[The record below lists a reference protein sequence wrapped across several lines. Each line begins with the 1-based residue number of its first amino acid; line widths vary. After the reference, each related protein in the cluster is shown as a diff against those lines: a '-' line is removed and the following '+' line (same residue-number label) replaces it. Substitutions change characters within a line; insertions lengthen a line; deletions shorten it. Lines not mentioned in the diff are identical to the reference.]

1 MILESKSGRSL
12 EWLGLSPLYS
22 SVNSNIKTQN
32 KMDNF
37 HKLIEG
43 FHNFKQTYFLKERQ
57 YFESLEKAQNPKTLV
72 VACCDSRVDPA
83 ILLHCKPG
91 DLFVIRNVA
100 ALVPAVTQASNPC
113 SVMSAIEYGVKHLN
127 VEHIVVMGHSHCG
140 GIHGLMAPE
149 TIAGETYIQDWVG
162 IASPALE
169 RLQAITGDEDEKTRS
184 RHCEEGAV
192 LISLDNLLSYPW
204 IAERV
209 KNGQLKLHAL
219 YYDLSEGNLYRFSPD
234 SEDFELL
241 FHTIENP

>member
-1 MILESKSGRSL
+1 M
-12 EWLGLSPLYS
+12 
-22 SVNSNIKTQN
+22 
-32 KMDNF
+32 
-37 HKLIEG
+37 
-43 FHNFKQTYFLKERQ
+43 
-57 YFESLEKAQNPKTLV
+57 
-72 VACCDSRVDPA
+72 
-83 ILLHCKPG
+83 
-91 DLFVIRNVA
+91 IRNVA

-140 GIHGLMAPE
+140 GIHGLMTPE
-149 TIAGETYIQDWVG
+149 SIAGETYIQDWVS

-169 RLQAITGDEDEKTRS
+169 RLQAMTGDEDEKTRS
-184 RHCEEGAV
+184 RRCEEGAV

>member
-1 MILESKSGRSL
+1 
-12 EWLGLSPLYS
+12 
-22 SVNSNIKTQN
+22 
-32 KMDNF
+32 MDNF

-43 FHNFKQTYFLKERQ
+43 FPNFKQTYFLKERQ

>member
-1 MILESKSGRSL
+1 
-12 EWLGLSPLYS
+12 
-22 SVNSNIKTQN
+22 
-32 KMDNF
+32 MDNF

-113 SVMSAIEYGVKHLN
+113 SVMSAIEYGVNLN

-209 KNGQLKLHAL
+209 KKRTAQASRTLLRFIGRQPLSFQPRLRRFRAAL
-219 YYDLSEGNLYRFSPD
+219 PHYRKSLTDFGKILYLAR
-234 SEDFELL
+234 
-241 FHTIENP
+241 N

>member
-1 MILESKSGRSL
+1 M
-12 EWLGLSPLYS
+12 YS
-22 SVNSNIKTQN
+22 SVNSNNKTQN

-149 TIAGETYIQDWVG
+149 TIAGETYPEKLIFKTGLALPLRLWN
-162 IASPALE
+162 ASKLLRAMKMKRLE
-169 RLQAITGDEDEKTRS
+169 AAT
-184 RHCEEGAV
+184 
-192 LISLDNLLSYPW
+192 
-204 IAERV
+204 V
-209 KNGQLKLHAL
+209 KKA
-219 YYDLSEGNLYRFSPD
+219 PC
-234 SEDFELL
+234 
-241 FHTIENP
+241 

>member
-1 MILESKSGRSL
+1 
-12 EWLGLSPLYS
+12 
-22 SVNSNIKTQN
+22 
-32 KMDNF
+32 MDNF

-140 GIHGLMAPE
+140 GIHGLMTPE
-149 TIAGETYIQDWVG
+149 SIAGETLK
-162 IASPALE
+162 AM
-169 RLQAITGDEDEKTRS
+169 TGDEDEKTRS

>member
-1 MILESKSGRSL
+1 
-12 EWLGLSPLYS
+12 
-22 SVNSNIKTQN
+22 
-32 KMDNF
+32 MDNF

-192 LISLDNLLSYPW
+192 LISLDNLLIHIIFDRIIFHLIKFW
-204 IAERV
+204 
-209 KNGQLKLHAL
+209 LKLHAL

>member
-1 MILESKSGRSL
+1 
-12 EWLGLSPLYS
+12 
-22 SVNSNIKTQN
+22 
-32 KMDNF
+32 MDNF

-57 YFESLEKAQNPKTLV
+57 YFESLEMAQNPKTLV

-192 LISLDNLLSYPW
+192 LISLDN
-204 IAERV
+204 
-209 KNGQLKLHAL
+209 
-219 YYDLSEGNLYRFSPD
+219 
-234 SEDFELL
+234 
-241 FHTIENP
+241 